1 MAKRSA
7 GLLIYRRHETDDEVL
22 LVHPGGPYW
31 AKKDDGCWSIPK
43 GLVNEH
49 EHELAAAIRETKEEI
64 GVDIDGAFAALGS
77 YRQPGGKTVVA
88 WAVEADVDVSA
99 ITSNSFSIEWPP
111 HSGMMQVFP
120 EVDRAKWF
128 GVIDAEAKILAGQRP
143 ILLDFT
149 RHIASQTGADR
160 R

>member
-7 GLLIYRRHETDDEVL
+7 GLLIYRRHESDYEVL

-31 AKKDDGCWSIPK
+31 VKKDDGSWSIPK

-49 EHELAAAIRETKEEI
+49 ENELAAAIRETKEEI
-64 GVDIDGAFAALGS
+64 GADIAGSFVALGS

-88 WAVEADVDVSA
+88 WAVEANVDAAA

-111 HSGMMQVFP
+111 HSGAMQAFP
-120 EVDRAKWF
+120 EVDRAGWF
-128 GVIDAEAKILAGQRP
+128 SLVDAETKILAGQRP
-143 ILLDFT
+143 MLADFAK
-149 RHIASQTGADR
+149 HIARAEPEPT
-160 R
+160 

>member
-7 GLLIYRRHETDDEVL
+7 GLLIYRRHESDYEVL

-31 AKKDDGCWSIPK
+31 VKKDDGSWSIPK

-49 EHELAAAIRETKEEI
+49 ENELAAAIRETKEEI
-64 GVDIDGAFAALGS
+64 GADIAGSFVALGS

-88 WAVEADVDVSA
+88 WAVEADVDASA
-99 ITSNSFSIEWPP
+99 ITSNPFSIEWPP
-111 HSGMMQVFP
+111 HSGGMQAFP

-128 GVIDAEAKILAGQRP
+128 GLVDAETKILVGQRP
-143 ILLDFT
+143 ILLDFAKHVT
-149 RHIASQTGADR
+149 ARAR
-160 R
+160 P